1 MEKRGTPQESDT
13 MVKDKS
19 NKKVD
24 DVVKEVKAAPKAAA
38 AKTMTDKHGFLWEL
52 DAEGN
57 KVKRL

>member
-24 DVVKEVKAAPKAAA
+24 DVVKEVKAAPK
-38 AKTMTDKHGFLWEL
+38 KL
-52 DAEGN
+52 
-57 KVKRL
+57 

>member
-1 MEKRGTPQESDT
+1 MENAGRREKSDT

-24 DVVKEVKAAPKAAA
+24 DVVKEVKVAPKAAP
-38 AKTMTDKHGFLWEL
+38 KTMTDKHGFLWEL
-52 DAEGN
+52 DANGN